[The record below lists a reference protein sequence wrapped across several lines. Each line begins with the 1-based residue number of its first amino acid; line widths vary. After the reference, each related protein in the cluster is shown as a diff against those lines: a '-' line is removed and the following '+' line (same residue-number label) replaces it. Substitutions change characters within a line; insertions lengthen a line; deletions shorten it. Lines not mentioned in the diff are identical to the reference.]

1 VKTYDRPVV
10 KTTVFFEKQLL
21 YEIDQG
27 NPFSTRKEFLV
38 QACQHYLKELKRKRI
53 DHDLAQACAEAEKE
67 DLSVNEE
74 WEPLTLEGWK

>member
-1 VKTYDRPVV
+1 MKTYKQPVV

-38 QACQHYLKELKRKRI
+38 RACQNYLKELKKKRI
-53 DHDLAQACAEAEKE
+53 DHDLTEACAEAEKE
-67 DLSVNEE
+67 DLSVHEE
-74 WEPLTLEGWK
+74 WEPSALEGWR

>member
-1 VKTYDRPVV
+1 MKKYEQPVI

-21 YEIDQG
+21 YEIDQS

-38 QACQHYLKELKRKRI
+38 KACRHYLQGLKRKKI
-53 DHDLAQACAEAEKE
+53 DQSLAQACAEAQKE
-67 DLSVNEE
+67 DLTINEE